1 MIGALMSIE
10 GPWDNSLNGGLDLG
24 VARRSPKL
32 PEMFAAPQYSGNP
45 RVSLFLL
52 SLLGLL
58 GCFVLGQGL

>member
-10 GPWDNSLNGGLDLG
+10 APWDNSLNSGLDLG
-24 VARRSPKL
+24 VARHSPKL

-58 GCFVLGQGL
+58 GYFVLGQSL